1 MDKKCLSEQT
11 MDRKKLMDMLDSRF
25 DSIDF
30 GTAADDVRPFL
41 NDANQL
47 GEWNA
52 ENFKILARRI
62 VLIGR

>member
-1 MDKKCLSEQT
+1 

-52 ENFKILARRI
+52 ENFKIMARRI
-62 VLIGR
+62 VLIER